1 MLTIEDKAWM
11 AGVIDLKGRMIRK
24 RNQDRRTTQTLVY
37 VESKQHEVI
46 RALSKLTGTK
56 PEAKKQSTLSEF
68 IRVQCKEHCPD
79 AHIHVRDGW
88 SMPTTTRWT
97 ITGGPMVVV
106 MLSLLPYL
114 RVDRGYQEAI
124 DAIMETQSLAG
135 QGAHAI
141 WANIKR
147 LMDLGWTL
155 PEVYQEPMKAWTGL
169 AQVGGRPMVVASEPE
184 RLRDITFLDDD
195 EMMVVAARPR

>member
-24 RNQDRRTTQTLVY
+24 KNQDRRTTQTLVY

-46 RALSKLTGTK
+46 RALSALTGTK

-88 SMPTTTRWT
+88 SMPMTTRWT

-106 MLSLLPYL
+106 MLGLLPHL
-114 RVDRGYQEAI
+114 RVDRGYREAI
-124 DAIMETQSLAG
+124 DDIMATQMLTG

-147 LMDLGWTL
+147 LVDLGWKL
-155 PEVYQEPMKAWTGL
+155 PEAYEEPMKHWTGL
-169 AQVGGRPMVVASEPE
+169 AQVGGRPMLPTPEP
-184 RLRDITFLDDD
+184 LRGITFTDES
-195 EMMVVAARPR
+195 EMMIVGSPR